1 MRNER
6 SLLREYGGG
15 RFLNL
20 RGDQRADERRAASD
34 QDEAVAIEHPPTRGG
49 HGDAPDL
56 IGARRGGIALA
67 FDELDFGQ
75 ARNERGQRERY
86 REDEDD

>member
-1 MRNER
+1 
-6 SLLREYGGG
+6 
-15 RFLNL
+15 
-20 RGDQRADERRAASD
+20 
-34 QDEAVAIEHPPTRGG
+34 
-49 HGDAPDL
+49 L